1 MYFLKRRFQ
10 QVAYFR
16 VVFLIFFVIY
26 YYCIILFVE
35 NQLQFLSF
43 FIAFLLLVYLGVAF
57 FALICYN

>member
-16 VVFLIFFVIY
+16 VVFLSFFVIY

-43 FIAFLLLVYLGVAF
+43 FIAFLLIDSFGVAF
-57 FALICYN
+57 FAFICYN